1 MGMPSETEPVKKNNS
16 RKPGLLILLVI
27 LGVLAALYIVF
38 SLYYHQHFLPNTR
51 VNGIETGG
59 MNAAEVEA
67 LITDQVKGYEL
78 AILRNDGETE
88 TLSGAAIGIRP
99 AFQGEISELIK
110 EQPFLLW
117 PLSFFKGQELSAEA
131 LLSYDEKALEEEK
144 GKLSLMAPENQIPPE
159 DAHVSDFTED
169 GFVVEEGD
177 PGSTIDQAAFSEALH
192 KAILGLWETLDLT
205 EEGCYLKAKVQ
216 AEDPGLKEVAEELNR
231 FAGHTITYDMG
242 EKSRTLKGDE
252 IASLLTVD
260 ESNRAYVDEEKV
272 TAYVRELAEET
283 DTYGLPHDFM
293 TSSGNP
299 ITFQTVYYGW
309 EIDQEAEAKQLM
321 EDLLTEEDVK
331 REPIYLHRA
340 ASHGEKD
347 YGDTYVEVNLSAQHM
362 YCYKDGALALDADCV
377 TGCIAKGTITH
388 VGLYPIY
395 SKERD
400 RDLVGENYRSFVNYW
415 MPFNGGEGL
424 HDASWRS
431 SYGGGIYLTNGSHGC
446 VNLAKSVAAE
456 VYDIVE
462 IGTPVFIYRMN
473 ITATT
478 TEEEMAKMAVSA
490 INSVGGHVTLG
501 SETAIKKARNIYNYL
516 SSENKGL
523 VTNIGLLSGYEA
535 QLNSLKSQAAAAQAA
550 QAAALQAALAQ
561 AGFLGNE

>member
-1 MGMPSETEPVKKNNS
+1 MPSETEPVKKNNS

-59 MNAAEVEA
+59 MNAAEVET

-131 LLSYDEKALEEEK
+131 LLSYDEKALEEEA

-159 DAHVSDFTED
+159 DAHVSNFTEN
-169 GFVVEEGD
+169 GFVAEEGD

-192 KAILGLWETLDLT
+192 RAILGLRETLDLT
-205 EEGCYLKAKVQ
+205 EEGCYLKAKIQ
-216 AEDPGLKEVAEELNR
+216 TDDPGLKEVVEELNR

-260 ESNRAYVDEEKV
+260 ENNQAFVDEEKV
-272 TAYVRELAEET
+272 ASYVSKLAEET

-309 EIDQEAEAKQLM
+309 EIDQEAEAKQLT
-321 EDLLTEEDVK
+321 EDLLSTEDVK

-377 TGCIAKGTITH
+377 TGCVAKGTITH

-462 IGTPVFIYRMN
+462 VGTPVFVYRMN

-501 SETAIKKARNIYNYL
+501 SEAAIKKARNLYNYL

-535 QLNSLKSQAAAAQAA
+535 QLNSLKSQAASAQAA